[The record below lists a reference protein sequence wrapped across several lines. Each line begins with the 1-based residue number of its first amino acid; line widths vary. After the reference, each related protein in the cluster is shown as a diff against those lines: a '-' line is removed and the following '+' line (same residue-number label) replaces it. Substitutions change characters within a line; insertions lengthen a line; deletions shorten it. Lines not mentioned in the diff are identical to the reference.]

1 MPGKEPRGT
10 TDVPSEL
17 PGAAAS
23 PPPPKALWR
32 RLPWREVLLFI
43 VVFAAVQL
51 WQTRDMTTGAMPA
64 LAGPLASG
72 GAGSLA
78 ATQAQANGRPVLVY
92 LWASWCPICRLEEAT
107 VGALAQDWPLL
118 TIAMQSGNA
127 IEVAHFMAQRDIH
140 YPTLID
146 EHGTLAAQLGVRS
159 VPAWFV
165 VDSQQRIRF
174 AGSGYSSGWGLRLRL
189 WWAGAWA

>member
-1 MPGKEPRGT
+1 MLDKPQDAAG
-10 TDVPSEL
+10 PSES

-23 PPPPKALWR
+23 TPPPPKTLWR

-51 WQTRDMTTGAMPA
+51 WQTRDMTTGTLPP
-64 LAGPLASG
+64 LAGPLAGG

-78 ATQAQANGRPVLVY
+78 ATRAQAPGRPVLVY
-92 LWASWCPICRLEEAT
+92 LWASWCPICRLEEGT
-107 VGALAQDWPLL
+107 VGALARDWPLL
-118 TIAMQSGNA
+118 TLAMQSGDA
-127 IEVAHFMAQRDIH
+127 TEVARFMAQRGID

-146 EHGTLAAQLGVRS
+146 EHGALAAQLGVRS